1 MTVAWRRGTLRAG
14 STPPNGLVVK
24 VGGSLL
30 GMRHWPEV
38 LAELVAPL
46 VGGSPAPLLVVGG
59 GRVVDG
65 LREID
70 AAAPRPPALMHEL
83 AIDAMSLTARLVAD
97 ALGLPIVSLATGA
110 GVLDA
115 SDWLRSPDHEARLP
129 AGWHVTSDSIAAL
142 LAAET
147 GRGLL
152 LAKRVPPPAGD
163 HDLERLAKAGWVDAH
178 FPEAAKGVGSLTWAA
193 PARDGTGHPEHA
205 SPTTQPP
212 A

>member
-1 MTVAWRRGTLRAG
+1 MTGAWRRGTLRAG
-14 STPPNGLVVK
+14 PRAAAAEIVK

-30 GMRHWPEV
+30 ALRDWPER
-38 LAELVAPL
+38 LAELVAA
-46 VGGSPAPLLVVGG
+46 SPAPLLVVGG

-70 AAAPRPPALMHEL
+70 AANPRPTPLMHDL
-83 AIDAMSLTARLVAD
+83 AIDAMTLTARIVAD
-97 ALGLPIVSLATGA
+97 ALGLPVVALATDG

-115 SDWLRSPDHEARLP
+115 AAWLRSSGQAARLP

-142 LAAET
+142 VAAET

-163 HDLERLAKAGWVDAH
+163 HDLERLATAGWVDAH
-178 FPEAAKGVGSLTWAA
+178 FPGAAAAVATITWAA
-193 PARDGTGHPEHA
+193 PA
-205 SPTTQPP
+205 
-212 A
+212 